1 MSEHVS
7 VSIPKRLY
15 EEIKKKVD
23 ESLGEFTSVEEYI
36 EFVLTEVVK
45 EDDEAA
51 HAEGVQMSEKE
62 EDVDDR
68 KRKLSHI

>member
-45 EDDEAA
+45 EDEEEAQ
-51 HAEGVQMSEKE
+51 AEGVQMSEKE

-68 KRKLSHI
+68 KRKLSNI